1 MPLNAVILR
10 IQPSG
15 MRVDRRGP
23 VRTVSM
29 LRTTTLESPFMHQ
42 MLHDFLH
49 RRLFKENGP
58 LNFKNFQQLSAPKEI
73 LDIEPEG

>member
-23 VRTVSM
+23 
-29 LRTTTLESPFMHQ
+29 FMHQ
-42 MLHDFLH
+42 MRHDFLH